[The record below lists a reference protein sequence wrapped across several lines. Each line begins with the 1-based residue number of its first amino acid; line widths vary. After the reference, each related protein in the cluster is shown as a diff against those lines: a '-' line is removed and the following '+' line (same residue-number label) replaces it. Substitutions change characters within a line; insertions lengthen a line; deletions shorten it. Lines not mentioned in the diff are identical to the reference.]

1 MRNVKLIKNNR
12 ASIIQIRYDT
22 LRRGILIRILVTSRN
37 YGLHRLLFININSFD
52 LIILIFSNI

>member
-22 LRRGILIRILVTSRN
+22 LRRVILIRILVTSRN